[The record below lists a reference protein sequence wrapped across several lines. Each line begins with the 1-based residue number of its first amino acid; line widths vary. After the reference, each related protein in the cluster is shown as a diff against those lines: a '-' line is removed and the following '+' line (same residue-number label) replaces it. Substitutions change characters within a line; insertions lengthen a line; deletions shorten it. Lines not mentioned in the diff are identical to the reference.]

1 VVEQRSTLL
10 HPMISMGSDI
20 SFFEE
25 VLKLQPLALNTQN
38 SAGETLLFSAVSVL
52 VQFSDFVGLIFLF
65 AGVAD
70 SVVYVGAKA
79 GNEEF
84 EVFFPLRKLDRIFRC
99 SIL

>member
-1 VVEQRSTLL
+1 
-10 HPMISMGSDI
+10 MISMGSDI

-52 VQFSDFVGLIFLF
+52 VQFSDFVDLIFLF

-84 EVFFPLRKLDRIFRC
+84 KVFFSFEKT
-99 SIL
+99 